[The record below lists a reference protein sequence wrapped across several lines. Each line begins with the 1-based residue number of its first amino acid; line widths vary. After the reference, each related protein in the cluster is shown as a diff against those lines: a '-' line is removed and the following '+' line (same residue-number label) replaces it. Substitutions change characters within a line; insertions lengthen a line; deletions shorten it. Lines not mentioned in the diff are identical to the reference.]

1 MNQFNILEDCLL
13 SFYVPYFIVVDG
25 VLCFKVSGIIIDFL
39 LLGLKNSLKMKIAK
53 EKVRILLLIIVVP
66 LGNIGVDNVSLAL
79 ISFQNMISKFIDDI
93 SKVFAFF
100 FGKHNPIFHS
110 RQKINILLLLFVI
123 NDCFIS
129 SIVNVVGKVN
139 HLRLL

>member
-93 SKVFAFF
+93 SKVFALF
-100 FGKHNPIFHS
+100 FGKHNPILHS